1 MKRIVVLMLSLSL
14 AFSGLFFSN
23 ISTADAAYVEPS
35 PGGTVV
41 GGYVKS
47 KYYASGGRVNI
58 EYHDYYMNVS
68 SGRTFAAKTDIS
80 FAEGVFWFRASFLP
94 VISTYAATLAF
105 YRATEA
111 SVFASKIRYYT
122 DRNIPVHVTYW
133 NDKNYS
139 TFGRTVTAWDGK
151 ATSIKPYKVPA
162 PEYQTVIARAYK

>member
-1 MKRIVVLMLSLSL
+1 MKKIVVLMLSLSL

-35 PGGTVV
+35 PGGSVS

-58 EYHDYYMNVS
+58 EYHDYYMSVS
-68 SGRTFAAKTDIS
+68 AGRTFAKKTEMS
-80 FAEGVFWFRASFLP
+80 FAEGVFWFRTGFIP
-94 VISTYAATLAF
+94 VISPYAATLGF
-105 YRATEA
+105 YRATESSA
-111 SVFASKIRYYT
+111 FASQIRSYT
-122 DRNIPVHVTYW
+122 DKNIPVHVTYW

-151 ATSIKPYKVPA
+151 AATIKPFKVPA
-162 PEYQTVIARAYK
+162 PEYQTIIAKAYK